1 MPWVPSEPGE
11 VPTLGWVLLDWI
23 AENMARPEL
32 DHYEPFVPTREQAE
46 FLLRFYEVDPFTGR
60 RKVRRGVISRPRGWG
75 KSPFTGLVAACEALG
90 PVVLAGWDADG
101 QPVGAP
107 WSNYRRSLVE
117 IAAVSEAQVDTNTW
131 APLVDM
137 LANGPVVDNYPG
149 LEPLAGFINLPYG
162 RIQKRTAEARSAK
175 GAPVNFVVCDQTEGW
190 TSSNGGLALFNT
202 LRNNVVKR
210 GGALLESPNA
220 YIPGE
225 GSVAENSA
233 KAYLAMRDGKTQ
245 NTDGLLYD
253 HREAPAATDI
263 GDAESLMAGLRYA
276 YGDAADVE
284 ACAIHSP
291 ACEHPG
297 WVDLTHIASSI
308 WDVDAD
314 VQVSRSDFLNQ
325 ITHATD
331 SWLSQPEI
339 RAVVDATKV
348 VADREVITLGFDG
361 SRERKRG
368 VTDATALIGCRL
380 SDGHLFQVEV
390 WEQPPN
396 QPVNTP
402 WRVPT
407 LEVDRA
413 VRNAFDRYT
422 VVGFYADPAK
432 WESWIAQWEADFNDR
447 LKVKA
452 SRANPIEWW
461 MTGNRSVQTVQALA
475 QFHTAVV
482 EREMTLD
489 GSSALIQH
497 LLNARRRTSR
507 SGTQIA
513 KEHPDSDRKID
524 AAVAAVLAWQARL
537 DAIAAGLGNAEAP
550 RRTLVRRLR

>member
-1 MPWVPSEPGE
+1 MPWSPSEPGE
-11 VPTLGWVLLDWI
+11 VPTLGWLLLDWI

-46 FLLRFYEVDPFTGR
+46 FLLAFYEIDPLTGK

-75 KSPFTGLVAACEALG
+75 KSPFTALVAACEALG
-90 PVVLAGWDADG
+90 PVVPAGWDAQG

-131 APLVDM
+131 APLIDM
-137 LANGPVVDNYPG
+137 LGNGPVIDNYPG
-149 LEPLAGFINLPYG
+149 LEPLAGFVNLPYG

-233 KAYLAMRDGKTQ
+233 KAYLAMAEGKAL
-245 NTDGLLYD
+245 NTEGLLYD
-253 HREAPAATDI
+253 HREAPGSTDM
-263 GDAESLMAGLRYA
+263 GDADSLMAGLMVA

-284 ACAIHSP
+284 HCAIHSP
-291 ACEHPG
+291 SCDHPG
-297 WVDLTHIASSI
+297 WVDLGHIAASI

-314 VQVSRSDFLNQ
+314 IQVSRSDFLNQ

-331 SWLSQPEI
+331 SWLSQPEV
-339 RAVVDATKV
+339 RGVVDATKV
-348 VADREVITLGFDG
+348 VADRDTVVLGFDG
-361 SRERKRG
+361 SRERKKG
-368 VTDATALIGCRL
+368 VTDATALIGCRV
-380 SDGHLFQVEV
+380 SDGHLFEVAV

-396 QPVNTP
+396 HPPKTP

-407 LEVDRA
+407 LEVDRE
-413 VRNAFDRYT
+413 VRGAFGRYN
-422 VVGFYADPAK
+422 VVGFYADPEK
-432 WESWIAQWEADFNDR
+432 WESYIAQWEADFGMR
-447 LKVKA
+447 LKVK
-452 SRANPIEWW
+452 STRDHPIEWW
-461 MTGNRSVQTVQALA
+461 MVGGRAVNTVRALD

-489 GSSALIQH
+489 GSSPLVRH

-507 SGTQIA
+507 SGVQIA

-524 AAVAAVLAWQARL
+524 AAVAAVLAWTARM
-537 DAIAAGLGNAEAP
+537 DAVAAGLGSPEAP

>member
-1 MPWVPSEPGE
+1 VPWLPSEPGE
-11 VPTLGWVLLDWI
+11 VPTLGWLLLDWI

-46 FLLRFYEVDPFTGR
+46 FLLRFYEINPATGG

-75 KSPFTGLVAACEALG
+75 KSPFTALIAACEALA
-90 PVVLAGWDADG
+90 PVVPAGWDAAG

-117 IAAVSEAQVDTNTW
+117 IAAVSEDQVNTNTW

-137 LANGPVVDNYPG
+137 LANGPVIDNYPG

-175 GAPVNFVVCDQTEGW
+175 GAPVNAVICDQTEGW
-190 TSSNGGLALFNT
+190 TKSNGGIDLFNV
-202 LRNNVVKR
+202 LRNNTVKR
-210 GGALLESPNA
+210 GGVVLESPNA
-220 YIPGE
+220 YTPGE

-233 KAYLAMRDGKTQ
+233 KAYLAMQDGRAQ

-253 HREAPAATDI
+253 HREAPAATDM
-263 GDAESLMAGLRYA
+263 GDADSLMAGLQIA
-276 YGDAADVE
+276 YGDAADV
-284 ACAIHSP
+284 AQCAIHEP
-291 ACEHPG
+291 PCESPG
-297 WVDLTHIASSI
+297 WVDLQHIASSI

-331 SWLSQPEI
+331 SWLAEPEV

-348 VADREVITLGFDG
+348 VADRETITLGFDG
-361 SRERKRG
+361 SRERNKG
-368 VTDATALIGCRL
+368 VTDATALIGCRV
-380 SDGHLFQVEV
+380 SDGHLFQLAV
-390 WEQPPN
+390 WEQPAN
-396 QPVNTP
+396 QPRGVP

-407 LEVDRA
+407 LEVDTE
-413 VRNAFDRYT
+413 VRNAFARYN

-432 WESWIAQWEADFNDR
+432 WESWIAAWEAAFSDR

-452 SRANPIEWW
+452 SRDHPMEWW
-461 MTGNRSVQTVQALA
+461 MTGARATQTVRALA
-475 QFHTAVV
+475 QFHTAVI

-489 GSSALIQH
+489 GSSALVRH

-507 SGTQIA
+507 SGIQIA

-524 AAVAAVLAWQARL
+524 AAVAGVLAWLARL
-537 DAIAAGLGNAEAP
+537 DAVAAGVGTEQP
-550 RRTLVRRLR
+550 RSTLVRRLR